1 MFVASVIQHAKRIRR
16 YCIVIFGLSG
26 TTIFFSIYHP
36 NGMNFERKKVTR
48 TQNLYFDYHYSF
60 WLKRF
65 SF

>member
-36 NGMNFERKKVTR
+36 NGMNFERKKLQEHKICILIIT
-48 TQNLYFDYHYSF
+48 TAFG
-60 WLKRF
+60 
-65 SF
+65 